1 MELSMWILADWL
13 EALGPEV
20 RIEAGERTLSGVRLG
35 ESGGNR
41 AGIWASGADTVLSCG
56 PDRLRFPGAEIPVVL
71 NRALEAFS
79 FYNAWERKNMGTIY
93 EGGALQILVD
103 DAHAVF
109 ENPVTVFGPA
119 YTLEAASSAYPAGS
133 LEPGW
138 DVLLRERVN
147 DMEIMPEIR
156 EILSGLRGTRG
167 VQLVHRPRAGWR
179 QIMCNLYVGREY
191 AGFVN
196 IREYR
201 RALSRGQMQLMAFFC
216 GQIERWKQLNQG
228 EAPGRQAQRLLKALL
243 EGDSP
248 DADKLNRYLLL
259 EGWEEDGEKTVYR
272 LSTAR
277 FDPYGNEMLSK
288 KLSTALPWSHTAA
301 LEDGVGV
308 LTAAAG
314 ERRRQMERAMGDAMR
329 AFGYFAVRG
338 GTSSRLEA
346 LGEQYGFCRLVS
358 ALCPGEAGEIY
369 ACEAYT
375 LDYIC
380 AQLRRSVPAGMEHP
394 ALSVLRRYDS
404 AHGTAL
410 AATLRCF
417 LLHERNLVRT
427 AEALYIHRNSLV
439 YRMRKIRELTGV
451 NLDEEKTRLHL
462 LLSCLAGEA
471 GDGVSEPAAELQE
484 DRNL

>member
-20 RIEAGERTLSGVRLG
+20 HIEAGERTLSGIRLG
-35 ESGGNR
+35 ESGGTW
-41 AGIWASGADTVLSCG
+41 AGIWASGSDTVLSCG
-56 PDRLRFPGAEIPVVL
+56 PDRLHFPGKVIPAVL
-71 NRALEAFS
+71 NRALEAFA
-79 FYNAWERKNMGTIY
+79 FYGDWERKNLETIY
-93 EGGALQILVD
+93 EGGTLQTLVD
-103 DAHAVF
+103 DAHTVF

-147 DMEIMPEIR
+147 SMEIMPEIR

-167 VQLVHRPRAGWR
+167 VQLVRRPKAGWR
-179 QIMCNLYVGREY
+179 QLMCNLYLGREY

-196 IREYR
+196 MREYR
-201 RALSRGQMQLMAFFC
+201 RTLSRGQMQLMAFFC
-216 GQIERWKQLNQG
+216 GQIEQWKQLNQG
-228 EAPGRQAQRLLKALL
+228 EAPGRQTQRLLKALL

-248 DADKLNRYLLL
+248 DADKLVRYLLL
-259 EGWEEDGEKTVYR
+259 EGWEEDRKKTVYR
-272 LSTAR
+272 LCTGT

-288 KLSTALPWSHTAA
+288 KLHSILPWSHTAA

-308 LTAAAG
+308 LTAAEG
-314 ERRRQMERAMGDAMR
+314 ERRRQMERSMGDVMKT
-329 AFGYFAVRG
+329 FGYFAVRG

-346 LGEQYGFCRLVS
+346 LREQYGFCRLVS
-358 ALCPGEAGEIY
+358 ALCPGEAGKIY
-369 ACEAYT
+369 ACEDYT

-380 AQLRRSVPAGMEHP
+380 AQLHRSVPAGMEHP
-394 ALSVLRRYDS
+394 ALGALRRYDS

-410 AATLRCF
+410 EATLRCF
-417 LLHERNLVRT
+417 LLQERNLVRT
-427 AEALYIHRNSLV
+427 ATALYIHRNSLV

-451 NLDEEKTRLHL
+451 NLNEERTRLHL
-462 LLSCLAGEA
+462 LLSCLAEGAGTGGEA
-471 GDGVSEPAAELQE
+471 LPGKQ
-484 DRNL
+484 RNL